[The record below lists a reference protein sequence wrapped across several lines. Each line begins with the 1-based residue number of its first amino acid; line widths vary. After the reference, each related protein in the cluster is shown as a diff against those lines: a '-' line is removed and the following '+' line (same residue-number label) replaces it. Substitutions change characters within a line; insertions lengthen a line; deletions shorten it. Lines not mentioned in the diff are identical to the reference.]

1 MEFRALWPEPGLV
14 EIEPYLAGLDLTAR
28 ALSDRPFTVVNFV
41 SSIDG
46 RVSIRGRS
54 GPLGDEGDKELFR
67 GLRREVD
74 AVMVGTGT
82 LAIERYGR
90 MIGDAKARER
100 RRERG
105 LTPEPI
111 ACTVTRSGEIALDI
125 PMFDEPDQRVVIFA
139 GADIDTRGVRAQVT
153 VVEIDPDQLTF
164 TAVLSRLRHDFGV
177 RGLLC
182 EGGPSVFNAL
192 LAEDVA
198 DQLFLSLSP
207 QIAGGGD
214 APTIARGPALPE
226 PAKMILEA
234 ILEREQTLFLR
245 YARPN

>member
-1 MEFRALWPEPGLV
+1 MEFRTLWPESGLV

-28 ALSDRPFTVVNFV
+28 APADRPFTLVNFV

-46 RVSIRGRS
+46 RASVRGRS
-54 GPLGDEGDKELFR
+54 GPLGDDGDKELFR

-90 MIGDAKARER
+90 MIGDAKAREQR
-100 RRERG
+100 RGRG

-111 ACTVTRSGEIALDI
+111 ACTVTRSGQLALDI
-125 PMFDEPDQRVVIFA
+125 PMFDEPEQRVLIFS
-139 GADIDTRGVRAQVT
+139 GGEIDTSGVRAQVT
-153 VVEIDPDQLTF
+153 VVEIGPDRLTYE
-164 TAVLSRLRHDFGV
+164 AVLSRLRHDFGV
-177 RGLLC
+177 RALLC

-207 QIAGGGD
+207 QLAGGGD
-214 APTIARGPALPE
+214 APTIAMGPALPE
-226 PAKMILEA
+226 PAQMILEA